1 MARTGAEEDGHDGPR
16 GRQVIAVEAPAIA
29 GIPIAHRA
37 PDDVQVISELMD
49 GWTGSRI
56 TEPPI
61 ILEHTVGATDLSG
74 LHLISPSPEGGYNF
88 SYYMGPDG
96 RVVVGYRGALQLAS
110 GPTREF
116 TQAMFAVD
124 DGYRY
129 ELRYEAAQEAPL
141 LQRLWLRTMFMHALP
156 SRRRG
161 LAAHG
166 CGLLVPDL
174 GGILFPGVSGAGK
187 STLARQ
193 LADDGFAGHLLSDD
207 RLIVTG
213 ERDHLRLWGTPWF
226 SQAVAGH
233 GADGPLR
240 AAVFLHHGT
249 GATVRDIAPGEA
261 LRRVMRTLAFPFWSA
276 ALMEPALDLV
286 DRLVTSVPLF
296 EFSYRPSPGA
306 TTVLLDELHRLLR

>member
-1 MARTGAEEDGHDGPR
+1 MIETT
-16 GRQVIAVEAPAIA
+16 APAIA
-29 GIPIAHRA
+29 GIPIVHRA
-37 PDDVQVISELMD
+37 PADVPVITELME
-49 GWTGSRI
+49 GWSGSRV
-56 TEPPI
+56 TETPI
-61 ILEHTVGATDLSG
+61 VVEHSVGSTDLRG

-88 SYYMGPDG
+88 SYYTGPDG
-96 RVVVGYRGALQLAS
+96 RVVVGYRGALELAS

-116 TQAMFAVD
+116 NQAMFAVD
-124 DGYRY
+124 DGFRY
-129 ELRYEAAQEAPL
+129 ELRYESATEAPL
-141 LQRLWLRTMFMHALP
+141 LQRLWLRTLFMHALP

-166 CGLLVPDL
+166 CGLLVPEL
-174 GGILFPGVSGAGK
+174 GAILFPGVSGAGK

-193 LADDGFAGHLLSDD
+193 LAEDDAPGHLLSDD
-207 RLIVTG
+207 RLILTREG
-213 ERDHLRLWGTPWF
+213 DDLRLWGTPWF
-226 SQAVAGH
+226 SQAIAGH
-233 GADGPLR
+233 GGDGLLR
-240 AAVFLHHGT
+240 AAVFLHHGS

-306 TTVLLDELHRLLR
+306 TTVLLDELRRLLR

>member
-1 MARTGAEEDGHDGPR
+1 MIETL
-16 GRQVIAVEAPAIA
+16 APAIA
-29 GIPIAHRA
+29 GIPIVHRA
-37 PDDVQVISELMD
+37 PSGFPVITELVE

-56 TEPPI
+56 TGSPI
-61 ILEHTVGATDLSG
+61 VVEHSVGASDLRDF
-74 LHLISPSPEGGYNF
+74 HLISPSPEGGYNF

-96 RVVVGYRGALQLAS
+96 RVVVGYRGALELSS

-116 TQAMFAVD
+116 TQAMFAVE

-129 ELRYEAAQEAPL
+129 ELRYESLAEAAL
-141 LQRLWLRTMFMHALP
+141 LQRLWLRTLFMHALP
-156 SRRRG
+156 SRQLG

-166 CGLLVPDL
+166 CGLLVPEL
-174 GGILFPGVSGAGK
+174 GGVLFPGVSGAGK

-193 LADDGFAGHLLSDD
+193 LVDDGVSGQLLSDD
-207 RLIVTG
+207 RLILTREG
-213 ERDHLRLWGTPWF
+213 EGLRMWGTPWF
-226 SQAVAGH
+226 SQAVAAH
-233 GADGPLR
+233 GGDGPLR
-240 AAVFLHHGT
+240 AAVFLHHGS

-276 ALMEPALDLV
+276 SLMEPALDLV

-306 TTVLLDELHRLLR
+306 TTILLEDLHRLLR

>member
-1 MARTGAEEDGHDGPR
+1 MIETP
-16 GRQVIAVEAPAIA
+16 APAIA
-29 GIPIAHRA
+29 GIPIVHRA
-37 PDDVQVISELMD
+37 PPDVHVITELMD
-49 GWTGSRI
+49 GWGGSRI
-56 TEPPI
+56 TEPPVI
-61 ILEHTVGATDLSG
+61 VEHSVGPTDFTG

-88 SYYMGPDG
+88 SYYSDPEG
-96 RVVVGYRGALQLAS
+96 RVVVGYRGALELRD

-116 TQAMFAVD
+116 TQAMFAHE
-124 DGYRY
+124 DGLRY
-129 ELRYEAAQEAPL
+129 ELRYEAAAEAPL
-141 LQRLWLRTMFMHALP
+141 LQRLWLRTLFMHALP

-166 CGLLVPDL
+166 CGLLVPAL
-174 GGILFPGVSGAGK
+174 GAILFPGVSGAGK

-193 LADDGFAGHLLSDD
+193 LDEDGAAGHVLSDD
-207 RLIVTG
+207 RLILTREG
-213 ERDHLRLWGTPWF
+213 DGLRMWGTPWF

-233 GADGPLR
+233 GGDGPLR
-240 AAVFLHHGT
+240 AAVFLHHGS

-286 DRLVTSVPLF
+286 DRLVTSIPLF

-306 TTVLLDELHRLLR
+306 TTLLLDELDRQLR